1 MNWLAFDSHWIFFF
15 LINKL
20 VYELCGQKES
30 DIRFFVFF
38 FILFLSLFL
47 FPAVLYRVHDH
58 LHSDR
63 AHLVAGP
70 DLEDFK

>member
-1 MNWLAFDSHWIFFF
+1 MNCVDRKKVISDSLF
-15 LINKL
+15 
-20 VYELCGQKES
+20 
-30 DIRFFVFF
+30 FF